1 MQIIQAYNGAI
12 AGTAAVWLL
21 FLALIFVGGLAC
33 LRRCRRVLQAWPV
46 VTIGAVGV
54 LWLVHT
60 LVVWYTI
67 RQVLMFRSSIAIE
80 MSAAQALSEEVLLTQ
95 GCSSLL
101 LAGTGL
107 LIVLTCV
114 VAATTRPQS
123 DPNTKKW

>member
-12 AGTAAVWLL
+12 AGTAAIWLL
-21 FLALIFVGGLAC
+21 FLALIFVGCFARIQRCCHRIQAC
-33 LRRCRRVLQAWPV
+33 PV
-46 VTIGAVGV
+46 AAIGVVGV

-60 LVVWYTI
+60 LVAWYTI

-80 MSAAQALSEEVLLTQ
+80 MSAAQALSEEVLLIQ

-114 VAATTRPQS
+114 VAAATKQQS
-123 DPNTKKW
+123 DPNAKKL